1 MKVAVLQMPL
11 KARDVQE
18 NIRRADALINA
29 HPGAELYVLPEMFST
44 GFDMEPDEC
53 AEPVGG
59 PSLQWM
65 TAKSRETGAAIC
77 GSVATA
83 VELFTFTN
91 RMYFVTPEGDVTVYD
106 KRHLFSYS
114 GEDQHYTAGNQRVI
128 ATYKGVRFLLEVCY
142 DLRFPV
148 WSRCLDDYDAIIYV
162 ANWPSK
168 RRNAWDTLLCARAV
182 ENQAWV
188 IGANRVGEDQLDCVY
203 NGGSVIVDA
212 YGRPVVVAPDDEET
226 VIMADIDMQKLSDY
240 RAKFPSLG
248 DSDRFEIIDNS

>member
-53 AEPVGG
+53 AEPMGG

-65 TAKSRETGAAIC
+65 TAKARETGAAIC
-77 GSVATA
+77 ASMATA

-91 RMYFVTPEGDVTVYD
+91 RMYFVAPEGEVTVYD

-128 ATYKGVRFLLEVCY
+128 ATYKGVRVLLEVCY
-142 DLRFPV
+142 AWRFPV
-148 WSRCLDDYDAIIYV
+148 WSRC
-162 ANWPSK
+162 
-168 RRNAWDTLLCARAV
+168 
-182 ENQAWV
+182 
-188 IGANRVGEDQLDCVY
+188 
-203 NGGSVIVDA
+203 
-212 YGRPVVVAPDDEET
+212 
-226 VIMADIDMQKLSDY
+226 
-240 RAKFPSLG
+240 
-248 DSDRFEIIDNS
+248 RFEGQCAT